1 MKLTGEYTFEAT
13 RDEVWAALLDPTV
26 LSRTLPGCE
35 DLRQSG
41 DNVFEGTMAM
51 KVGPVQGVFQG
62 KVELSDLEPPHG
74 YTLSLSGKGAPGFV
88 SGKGRL
94 ELEEAGGST
103 LLRYDV
109 DAQVGGRIAGVG
121 QRLLDSSAKVITRQ
135 ALEGLDAQIRQ
146 RKSAAA
152 SPEGAAA
159 APAPAPSQTKF
170 LAGVVG
176 GVLGELIPKERRA
189 AVAAGGIG
197 LALVILA
204 VILRAC
210 GAGTA

>member
-13 RDEVWAALLDPTV
+13 RDEVWAALLDPAV

-41 DNVFEGTMAM
+41 DNTFEGTLSM

-62 KVELSDLEPPHG
+62 KVELTDLDPPRG

-88 SGKGRL
+88 NGKGRL
-94 ELEEAGGST
+94 ELEEAAPSST

-135 ALEGLDAQIRQ
+135 ALEGLEAQIRQ
-146 RKSAAA
+146 RQGAAS
-152 SPEGAAA
+152 SPEGATSG
-159 APAPAPSQTKF
+159 PAPAPSQTKF

-176 GVLGELIPKERRA
+176 GVVGELIPKEHRA
-189 AVAAGGIG
+189 AVAAGAIALVLVF
-197 LALVILA
+197 LAL
-204 VILRAC
+204 ILRAC
-210 GAGTA
+210 